1 MNIHVNSPCAP
12 GTIGRI
18 LHFPH
23 YVHMEHNRQRHFLR
37 EWRKHRGKTLEQVAE
52 ALFMSHGNLSKIER
66 GKVPY
71 TQDLLEKLA
80 DLYMCSPPDLI
91 IRDPSDPIDIWS
103 VWDHAKPGDKR
114 KIVSA
119 ARIIVSGDDEEEK
132 VA

>member
-1 MNIHVNSPCAP
+1 MNIQVNSLCAQ
-12 GTIGRI
+12 GSMGRI
-18 LHFPH
+18 LPF
-23 YVHMEHNRQRHFLR
+23 VHDMHMADRQRHFLR

-52 ALFMSHGNLSKIER
+52 VMHMTHGNLSKIER

-80 DLYMCSPPDLI
+80 ELYMCSVPDLI
-91 IRDPSDPIDIWS
+91 IRDPSDPTGIWT
-103 VWDHAKPGDKR
+103 VWENAKPGDKR

-119 ARIIVSGDDEEEK
+119 ARIIVGDDERDEK